1 MGYGDDVTPSG
12 PPPVDGSIAGAPPPG
27 LPWWASSPDM
37 LQQLS
42 ASGFTPAQPQQ
53 PSMPAPMPPPVD
65 SSIAGAPPPGLPD
78 WIPPEAAAHYGLTPI
93 DAPTKPALADPF
105 PSSAG
110 DMFDPIQH
118 GIREAAHAA
127 GLLADVPGAAIGALA
142 QGGAQLRQRA
152 QDDAVAASPL
162 GQELDAYKQIGD
174 VTKQIG
180 DKDANQALDNQVILE
195 DRNRRVAEQQAA
207 IAAAEQARAANE
219 AQLTKKYQD
228 AIDAEAHFKVDP
240 NRRWASLG
248 TGGKIAAAI
257 SVALSGLGNAIAGKV
272 DAPNAALKIIQDS
285 IKEDVDQQYKD
296 REDKQWQVGAARN
309 SLDTYRQVAGD
320 AIQGKRLKLAE
331 EYRNA
336 ADQMEQT
343 AQRYT
348 SDRATLNAKI
358 GAQQLRLQAQQLVS
372 GAAAQQSA
380 QEHARAVA
388 VLEQFNKDQDRKVK
402 QQEAN
407 TGSQNAY
414 TAARGEKREELKDVT
429 TANIDV
435 AKLIQEG
442 SKADAAAREQLLK
455 GDDLAVSAEPILDDK
470 GNITGYNKL
479 RAMSKPDAERLLP
492 IVSAT
497 RDATLKSYA
506 LREMIAKRGGQVFN
520 SADAQRMKSL
530 YQDIVADTMEARGYK
545 RYSPD
550 TAEAVKE
557 ALGDGDPTSIRR
569 SIDAGLDQEIKG
581 LNDHLANDLPG
592 WVQPT
597 DPSTAKPAAI
607 TQLLGPQTAREA
619 GAAANPGVIG
629 GLISDRDAD
638 RRFAQMLGHDATG
651 TAAENTGNG
660 VGLQPEAVEG
670 MNKLVA
676 AASGTGRDAAAAKAT
691 LLKTIASTDPHT
703 AAVGNALLSELK
715 SSNPALRKELVDTLP
730 KEQRKARLDLDAA
743 SLSMTP
749 ASGLAAAVRAGGAGS
764 VEAFQELHERA
775 YIKKDPDAQRELSDL
790 MTGRSWQ
797 SEPLNPTSWRDQ

>member
-1 MGYGDDVTPSG
+1 MPYGDDITPSG

-42 ASGFTPAQPQQ
+42 ASGFTPAQAAPP

-93 DAPTKPALADPF
+93 DAPAKPALADPF

-127 GLLADVPGAAIGALA
+127 GLLADAPGAAIGALA

-336 ADQMEQT
+336 ADQMEST

-435 AKLIQEG
+435 AKLVQEG
-442 SKADAAAREQLLK
+442 AKADVAAKKERDAATRAAGE
-455 GDDLAVSAEPILDDK
+455 LAVGVLPSGVDDK
-470 GNITGYNKL
+470 GNAIYTPLNAVNK
-479 RAMSKPDAERLLP
+479 AEAERLAP
-492 IVSAT
+492 KFEAAQ
-497 RDATLKSYA
+497 DAARKYYQLRKLKNEFGGEA
-506 LREMIAKRGGQVFN
+506 LNGPA
-520 SADAQRMKSL
+520 AQRMKSL
-530 YQDIVADTMEARGYK
+530 YGDIIADKMEFRGYK
-545 RYSPD
+545 RYSKE
-550 TAEAVKE
+550 TEEAVG
-557 ALGDGDPTSIRR
+557 AAMGDGDITSFRR
-569 SIDAGLDQEIKG
+569 DILPGLEQGIKG
-581 LNDHLANDLPG
+581 MHDELSGQLPG
-592 WVQPT
+592 YQAPT
-597 DPSTAKPAAI
+597 DPDDAASSPVS
-607 TQLLGPQTAREA
+607 QLLGPQTAAEA
-619 GAAANPGVIG
+619 GADAAPGVVG
-629 GLISDRDAD
+629 SLVSDRGAD
-638 RRFAQMLGHDATG
+638 RRAAQMFGHDATG

-660 VGLQPEAVEG
+660 VGLEPEAVAG
-670 MNKLVA
+670 MNRLVVEA
-676 AASGTGRDAAAAKAT
+676 TGGGRGADAAKKT
-691 LLKTIASTDPHT
+691 LLQTITSTDPH
-703 AAVGNALLSELK
+703 AAKVGIAVLSELK
-715 SSNPALRKELVDTLP
+715 SSSPALYKDLVAALP
-730 KEQRKARLDLDAA
+730 PAQRKARLELDATA
-743 SLSMTP
+743 LSMTP
-749 ASGLAAAVRAGGAGS
+749 APGLAAAARAGDG
-764 VEAFQELHERA
+764 
-775 YIKKDPDAQRELSDL
+775 DAQRELASRAINGDVAAQQELSDL
-790 MTGRSWQ
+790 
-797 SEPLNPTSWRDQ
+797 LTSRRQ